1 MKKVFLIRKGLDKF
15 SSKELQN
22 MKAILGGAENDIP
35 DIIYYPTSGGRR
47 CAEGQVWSETL
58 GRCVATAIETPA
70 HHR

>member
-15 SSKELQN
+15 SANELQN
-22 MKAILGGAENDIP
+22 MKAILGGAEDIP

-47 CAEGQVWSETL
+47 CAEGQIWSEVL